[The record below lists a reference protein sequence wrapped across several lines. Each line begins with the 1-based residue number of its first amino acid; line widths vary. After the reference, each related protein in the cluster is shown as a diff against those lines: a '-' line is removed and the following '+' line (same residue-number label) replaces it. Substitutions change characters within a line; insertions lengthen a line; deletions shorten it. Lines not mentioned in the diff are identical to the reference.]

1 MTAID
6 PKPQVALFDLDG
18 TLTWRDTFGAFIL
31 RFLGSHPT
39 RIFGLW
45 RLPAAVL
52 SFVGNRDRGLL
63 KSRVV
68 RMVMKGERRQNLERF
83 TARFVDQ
90 LLVHGFR
97 GEALAVLERH
107 RTAGHRLVLLS
118 ASPDLYV
125 PEIGRR
131 LNFEL
136 TICTELKY
144 AGEVLEG
151 HLASANRRGE
161 EKVRCLEEI
170 RRRIPGLPVTAYGN
184 SGSDLPH
191 MRLAESAL
199 LVNANSAAR
208 REAAA
213 LNIPV
218 GDWH

>member
-1 MTAID
+1 MTPID
-6 PKPQVALFDLDG
+6 SKPQIALFDLDG
-18 TLTWRDTFGAFIL
+18 TLTWRDTFGAFLL
-31 RFLGSHPT
+31 RFLGSHPA
-39 RIFGLW
+39 RLIGLW
-45 RLPAAVL
+45 RLPGALL

-68 RMVMKGERRQNLERF
+68 RMVMAGERRQNLERF
-83 TARFVDQ
+83 TQKFVDQ

-107 RTAGHRLVLLS
+107 RAAGHRLVLLS
-118 ASPDLYV
+118 ASPNLYV

-136 TICTELKY
+136 TLCTELTY
-144 AGEVLEG
+144 AGDVLEG

-191 MRLAESAL
+191 MRRADSAL
-199 LVNANSAAR
+199 LVNADSAAR
-208 REAAA
+208 REASA
-213 LNIPV
+213 LHIPV
-218 GDWH
+218 GDWQ